1 MGAPRCILCATLIG
15 FHLRLAFEPS
25 STGSSGAYS
34 ILSSGDRRA
43 YTARFAALFRFRR
56 CARMLAPEKTLLQAP
71 PHYFGKGGTAD
82 LPDSSL
88 SNSAGQKYS
97 SRGFICV
104 TLPFAWVT
112 GRYDL
117 KEVPT
122 FMPSSEPFSWKNA
135 RILIA
140 DDEPDM
146 REIFAAWFRNL
157 GCSVTEAADG
167 RDALDALARDHFDA
181 IVTDVRMPRVDG
193 VQLVRQLGSST
204 RYIPVVIFVSGHVDL
219 TLPDAFDLGIEA
231 VLSKP
236 CEKKTLLSAVQ
247 RSLLRRD
254 LIFDPADAVAPPSPK
269 NCIHENFPR
278 DVAASHVA
286 LGRGGL
292 SLEVPQQINPDCAIR
307 FFLSFAE
314 GPLTH
319 LEGWGLP
326 RWSQSL
332 RRGSRIGIEF
342 LHLEPESLG
351 QFAAWLKEHSPVS
364 FIPKDCL
371 SRAVNSSQ

>member
-1 MGAPRCILCATLIG
+1 LIG
-15 FHLRLAFEPS
+15 VQTVVHWALQNSLNFCPSEIGALTQLGSLRHFAFIGTHGRPAPQE
-25 STGSSGAYS
+25 T
-34 ILSSGDRRA
+34 
-43 YTARFAALFRFRR
+43 LFQ
-56 CARMLAPEKTLLQAP
+56 ES
-71 PHYFGKGGTAD
+71 PHYFWKGGTAD
-82 LPDSSL
+82 LPAHSSL
-88 SNSAGQKYS
+88 LYSAGQKDS
-97 SRGFICV
+97 SRDFICV
-104 TLPFAWVT
+104 TLRFAWVT

-117 KEVPT
+117 KKVPT
-122 FMPSSEPFSWKNA
+122 FMQSSQPFSWKNA

-146 REIFAAWFRNL
+146 REIFAAWFRNQ
-157 GCSVTEAADG
+157 GCSVSEAADG

-181 IVTDVRMPRVDG
+181 IVTDVRMPRLDG
-193 VQLVRQLGSST
+193 VQLVRQLGSSMP
-204 RYIPVVIFVSGHVDL
+204 YIPVVIFVSGYVDL
-219 TLPDAFDLGIEA
+219 TLADAFDLGIEA

-236 CEKKTLLSAVQ
+236 CEKKALLGAVQ

-269 NCIHENFPR
+269 NCVHESFPR

-286 LGRGGL
+286 IGRGGL
-292 SLEVPQQINPDCAIR
+292 SLNVTQQINPDCAIR

-326 RWSQSL
+326 RWTQSL

-342 LHLEPESLG
+342 LHLEPESLR
-351 QFAAWLKEHSPVS
+351 QLASWLKEHSPVS

-371 SRAVNSSQ
+371 SRVVTSRQ